1 MSDRRE
7 QRCFLGRTL
16 TKPSPS
22 SRTIPTTAYFAVS
35 ATLNPGNDSLTT
47 S

>member
-1 MSDRRE
+1 MSDGRE

-22 SRTIPTTAYFAVS
+22 SRTIPKTAYVAPS
-35 ATLNPGNDSLTT
+35 ATLNPRNNV
-47 S
+47 